1 MISFL
6 YAIFWSDSSLL
17 PSLNWDIL
25 NDIKGKFLNN
35 VDVFLNP
42 SSCCSEG
49 KPEFSLCFVQEL
61 THSCTGS
68 NINCGW
74 TTWLS
79 ELIGGPSA
87 RVTGTK
93 AASLFCAADTRV
105 HQLVMP
111 EAPLEVWRR
120 HEGHVKVS
128 SQIESRKY
136 DGSGGIDSD
145 VEDVHVRR
153 WQQPQS
159 EFIPLVRMEIRG

>member
-1 MISFL
+1 MHE
-6 YAIFWSDSSLL
+6 
-17 PSLNWDIL
+17 P
-25 NDIKGKFLNN
+25 
-35 VDVFLNP
+35 
-42 SSCCSEG
+42 
-49 KPEFSLCFVQEL
+49 
-61 THSCTGS
+61 GS
-68 NINCGW
+68 NINNGW

-79 ELIGGPSA
+79 ELIGG
-87 RVTGTK
+87 RVTDAK

-120 HEGHVKVS
+120 HEGHIKVS

-136 DGSGGIDSD
+136 DGSGGIDNSD

-159 EFIPLVRMEIRG
+159 